1 MALPKQFRP
10 LFASTPLMLATAMLF
25 ASALWLRRAS
35 LQHDMTQGSVG
46 LLLTL
51 ASALLLYR
59 VACRTRGCATTITSG
74 ETHALADSQWAQI
87 ALASLD
93 DGVVTTDAQGCI
105 EYLNAVAVD
114 MSGWTLVQAR
124 GRPLGEIFLLSREDS
139 ATWVADALSRL
150 RTTPGTADR
159 LLGLVH
165 IKRGGQPI
173 TVNWSL
179 FPIRDGDGVAT
190 GFAGVARD
198 ITERKNMGQELERK
212 NSILL
217 TQQES
222 SLDAILLV
230 DEHAKIVSYN
240 RQFVQ
245 MWNLSEELTRSNDD
259 APVLQKVITQ
269 VENPAAVIERV
280 KYLYAHKQE
289 QSREVLRTIDGR
301 TIDRFTAPVVS
312 PDGESFGRVW
322 YFRDITERERMD
334 ASLRRANRALRVIST
349 VNETLIHDESES
361 KLLDHVCRALVELG
375 GYRMAWVG
383 FAEQDE
389 YKSVR
394 PVAQHGYEDGYLAR
408 IAVSW
413 ADVERGHGPTGAAAR
428 TGTVQICRDIASDP
442 RMRTWRAD
450 ALKCGY
456 ASAISLPLSDGERTF
471 GVLSIYSRDTDAFDE
486 EEVALLQE
494 LSANLSF
501 GTVTHRSNLERRRAE
516 ARAEHL
522 ANYDALTALPNRVQ
536 LIAHLDEAIECARSR
551 GEHLALMT
559 LGIDR
564 FSEIQEGIG
573 IAGADDLLKKVTQR
587 LGAAAAVENFTARI
601 SDESFAIVIPQGDS
615 DRAHEIAKRI
625 QSAMSNPFEYAG
637 IPLDVRA
644 TSGIALFPVHGANPD
659 ALIRRSDIALRRAR
673 AAGIE
678 YALYS
683 GRGETE
689 SPQRLMLLAELRKS
703 IKDNDLL
710 LYYQPKIDVREGR
723 ISAVEALVRWPHP
736 ERGMIP
742 PKDFIPQAE
751 QTGLIKPITQW
762 VLEAAWKQIMHWQ
775 RLGIEIPIAVNVSPN
790 NLRDPAFLGK
800 LVELHAEEGAR
811 MDLMQVEVTET
822 ALMED
827 PDASR
832 EVLLRMRDLGI
843 QIFLDD
849 FGTGYS
855 SLSYI
860 AALPI
865 HALKIDRSFV
875 LRMMRNKRHRAVV
888 VASISLAHSLGLK
901 VVAEGIETADQ
912 AKTLIELDCDEI
924 QGYLFSMPLAA
935 DEFLRWRTGFD
946 WAAYGLQPT
955 AESILLA
962 KAAG

>member
-1 MALPKQFRP
+1 VIALTV
-10 LFASTPLMLATAMLF
+10 FAYSV
-25 ASALWLRRAS
+25 WRRRRLVGRG
-35 LQHDMTQGSVG
+35 LQRSE
-46 LLLTL
+46 
-51 ASALLLYR
+51 AR
-59 VACRTRGCATTITSG
+59 
-74 ETHALADSQWAQI
+74 ALAGQQWARI

-93 DGVVTTDAQGCI
+93 DGVVTADSRGRI
-105 EYLNAVAVD
+105 DYMNAVASD
-114 MSGWTLVQAR
+114 MSGWPLDEAR
-124 GRPLGEIFLLSREDS
+124 GRALAEVFRLRQDG
-139 ATWVADALSRL
+139 ATEWVSDALGRL
-150 RTTPGTADR
+150 QFNTGAADR
-159 LLGLVH
+159 LLGTVH
-165 IKRGGQPI
+165 IKRGGQSI
-173 TVNWSL
+173 TVDWSL
-179 FPIRDGDGVAT
+179 FPIRDGDDALAGIV
-190 GFAGVARD
+190 GVARD
-198 ITERKNMGQELERK
+198 VTERHTMGQELERK
-212 NSILL
+212 NSILQ
-217 TQQES
+217 TQQET
-222 SLDAILLV
+222 SLDAVLLV
-230 DEHAKIVSYN
+230 DENAKIVSYN
-240 RQFVQ
+240 HNFVE
-245 MWNLSEELTRSNDD
+245 MWNIPRELVGTDDD
-259 APVLQKVITQ
+259 APVLRSVVNQ
-269 VENPAAVIERV
+269 VENPAAFIDRV
-280 KYLYAHKQE
+280 KYLYAHKE
-289 QSREVLRTIDGR
+289 EKSREVIRTKDGR

-312 PDGESFGRVW
+312 REGESFGRVW

-349 VNETLIHDESES
+349 VNETLIHGESES
-361 KLLDHVCRALVELG
+361 KLLDLVCSALVDLG

-383 FAEQDE
+383 FAEHDE
-389 YKSVR
+389 HKSVR
-394 PVAQHGYEDGYLAR
+394 PVAQRGYDPGYLDQV
-408 IAVSW
+408 AVTWS
-413 ADVERGHGPTGAAAR
+413 DVERGHGPTGTAAR
-428 TGTVQICRDIASDP
+428 TGSVQICRDIATDP
-442 RMRTWRAD
+442 RMLAWRTE

-456 ASAISLPLSDGERTF
+456 ASAISLPLSDGSRTF
-471 GVLSIYSRDTDAFDE
+471 GVLSIYSRETDAFDD
-486 EEVALLQE
+486 EEVALLKE
-494 LSANLSF
+494 LAANLSF
-501 GTVTHRSNLERRRAE
+501 GTLTHRSHLERGRAE

-522 ANYDALTALPNRVQ
+522 ANYDPLTELPNRIQ
-536 LIAHLDEAIECARSR
+536 LIAHLGEAIERARSE
-551 GEHLALMT
+551 GDCLALMT
-559 LGIDR
+559 LGVDR

-573 IAGADDLLKKVTQR
+573 IAGADDLLRKIALR
-587 LGAAAAVENFTARI
+587 LGTAATAENFTARI
-601 SDESFAIVIPQGDS
+601 SDEAFAIVIPQGNS

-625 QSAMSNPFEYAG
+625 QLAMSNPFEYAG

-644 TSGIALFPVHGANPD
+644 TSGIALYPTHGASPD
-659 ALIRRSDIALRRAR
+659 ALIRRSDIAIRRAR

-689 SPQRLMLLAELRKS
+689 SPQRLILLAELRKS
-703 IKDNDLL
+703 IKDNQLQL
-710 LYYQPKIDVREGR
+710 HYQPKIDVREGR

-736 ERGMIP
+736 ERGMVP

-751 QTGLIKPITQW
+751 QTGLIKPITLW
-762 VLEAAWKQIMHWQ
+762 VLEAAWKQIIQWQ

-811 MDLMQVEVTET
+811 MDLVQVEVTET

-888 VASISLAHSLGLK
+888 VASISLAHSLGVK

-924 QGYLFSMPLAA
+924 QGYLFSKPLAA
-935 DEFLRWRTGFD
+935 DEFLHWRSRFD
-946 WAAYGLQPT
+946 WDQYGLQPSP
-955 AESILLA
+955 ESLLLT